1 MARPMS
7 QSQRMVAA
15 LKSVLKNR
23 RVSYEQVA
31 AHLQVSQSSVK
42 RLFSSGAITLQR
54 LEAICDLAGI
64 DVLELAR
71 QAEAQR
77 VRVARLTV
85 RQEQQLVDDP
95 LLLLVAICV
104 LNRWS
109 CEQIVAHYRISKA
122 ETIARLV
129 RLDRMGAIEL
139 LPGDRI
145 KLRLDRDFAW
155 LPNGPIYRH
164 VVDHFQND
172 LLSGEFKPRKDLHR
186 FSWGLLT
193 AESARALHARIE
205 DLVEVFNDSTH
216 VDEVLPD
223 QDETKGTCLLVALR
237 EWEPEHFR
245 AMRRNDA

>member
-1 MARPMS
+1 MS

-31 AHLQVSQSSVK
+31 AHLKVSQSSVK

-71 QAEAQR
+71 QAEAKR

-85 RQEQQLVDDP
+85 RQEQELVDDP

-109 CEQIVAHYRISKA
+109 CEQIVAHYAFR
-122 ETIARLV
+122 
-129 RLDRMGAIEL
+129 
-139 LPGDRI
+139 
-145 KLRLDRDFAW
+145 
-155 LPNGPIYRH
+155 
-164 VVDHFQND
+164 
-172 LLSGEFKPRKDLHR
+172 KPRP
-186 FSWGLLT
+186 S
-193 AESARALHARIE
+193 RA
-205 DLVEVFNDSTH
+205 
-216 VDEVLPD
+216 
-223 QDETKGTCLLVALR
+223 
-237 EWEPEHFR
+237 
-245 AMRRNDA
+245 